1 MIIVNGSDLRGSAR
15 DASGP
20 GWSSLRML
28 VKTDGMGFSMN
39 ETIVKAGVTLTLEY
53 KNHLEGCYCVSGSGR
68 VTDRATGSV
77 SEIKAGV
84 LYALDQHDHH
94 SLTVDE
100 GQDMFLISVFNPALQ
115 GDEVHGADG
124 SYSA

>member
-1 MIIVNGSDLRGSAR
+1 MIIVNRSDLLGSAR
-15 DASGP
+15 DAFGL
-20 GWSSLRML
+20 GWSSLRKL
-28 VKTDGMGFSMN
+28 VKTDGIGFSIN

-53 KNHLEGCYCVSGSGR
+53 KNHLEGSYCVSGSGR
-68 VTDRATGSV
+68 VTDHAIGSV
-77 SEIKAGV
+77 AEIKAGV

-100 GQDMFLISVFNPALQ
+100 GQDMFLISTFNPALQ
-115 GDEVHGADG
+115 SDEVHRADG